1 MKLIIQLQ
9 MEGLLSYAP
18 GYLLLTLS
26 GTRLKSQG
34 EQAVFWQKVISSS
47 ERQFLIVSLIL
58 ACECPDRAADRG
70 EVEQGLIAQ
79 FSFVI
84 YLQCC
89 FSRVII
95 YLTNLLRRKTNEGNF
110 PSRIY

>member
-1 MKLIIQLQ
+1 MKLIIQLR

-58 ACECPDRAADRG
+58 ACECPDRAADRE

-79 FSFVI
+79 FFC
-84 YLQCC
+84 YLFTMLFQPCYNV
-89 FSRVII
+89 SHQSI
-95 YLTNLLRRKTNEGNF
+95 KEENE
-110 PSRIY
+110 